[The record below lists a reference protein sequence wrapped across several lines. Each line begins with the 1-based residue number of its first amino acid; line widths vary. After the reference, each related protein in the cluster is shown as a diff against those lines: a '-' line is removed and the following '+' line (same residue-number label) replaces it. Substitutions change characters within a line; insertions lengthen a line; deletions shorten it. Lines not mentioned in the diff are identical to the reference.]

1 MQTTNYATPLHE
13 VLNRYIVFTNDLLDA
28 GWHVYGS
35 KAEFYE
41 NPYTYK
47 FGAVKFFEKEGVLHS
62 VSAALN
68 TDDTINVPSI
78 AFVREYNLSGEE
90 EGFDGFVKVF
100 ENDSKTLDSTHADAL
115 IEMYS
120 DTVMLDFDK
129 EENKFLGYL
138 GGNNAMFMTPDGKRI
153 SKAISLTK
161 VSTMSVLEAGYLQE
175 QAEKTAGIFDS
186 YFQASV

>member
-1 MQTTNYATPLHE
+1 
-13 VLNRYIVFTNDLLDA
+13 
-28 GWHVYGS
+28 
-35 KAEFYE
+35 
-41 NPYTYK
+41 
-47 FGAVKFFEKEGVLHS
+47 
-62 VSAALN
+62 
-68 TDDTINVPSI
+68 
-78 AFVREYNLSGEE
+78 
-90 EGFDGFVKVF
+90 
-100 ENDSKTLDSTHADAL
+100 
-115 IEMYS
+115 MYS

-138 GGNNAMFMTPDGKRI
+138 GGNNAMFITPDGKRI